1 MNTFQL
7 EILKEQAK
15 QNEDKALLWLVEQ
28 AEKYQKIERAW
39 TTEQKKETIF
49 FLRICKEVIEGVE
62 LPTKKKMF

>member
-7 EILKEQAK
+7 EILKEKAK

-39 TTEQKKETIF
+39 TTEQEKETIF

-62 LPTKKKMF
+62 LPKKKKMF